1 MGERLVKESWKR
13 ESMAWIK
20 TIGIGIVLAVFF
32 RTFFFSTY
40 VVEGKSMMP
49 TLQDGNLLVINKVG
63 YQVGELHRF
72 DVVVFHANKEE
83 DYVKRIIGLPG
94 DRIEYKNDRL
104 YVNGYF
110 MEEPYLEAYKK
121 QLAGGQLTGDF
132 KLEELTDKKAVP
144 KDSVFVVG
152 DNRLGSWDSRHF
164 GFVHISQIVG
174 KVDLRYWP
182 IQEVRAKF

>member
-1 MGERLVKESWKR
+1 MKQTLKKESVEWMR
-13 ESMAWIK
+13 TIL
-20 TIGIGIVLAVFF
+20 IGILLALFF

-49 TLQDGNLLVINKVG
+49 TLQDGNMLVVNKVS

-72 DVVVFHANKEE
+72 DVVVFHANKKE

-94 DRIEYKNDRL
+94 DHIEYKQDQL
-104 YVNGYF
+104 YINGQF
-110 MEEPYLEAYKK
+110 VKEPYLETYKEQVK
-121 QLAGGQLTGDF
+121 GRQLTGDF
-132 KLEELTDKKAVP
+132 KLEELTKKKVVP
-144 KDSVFVVG
+144 KGYIFVLG

-164 GFVHISQIVG
+164 GFIKADAVVG

-182 IQEVRAKF
+182 INEMQMNFSKGE